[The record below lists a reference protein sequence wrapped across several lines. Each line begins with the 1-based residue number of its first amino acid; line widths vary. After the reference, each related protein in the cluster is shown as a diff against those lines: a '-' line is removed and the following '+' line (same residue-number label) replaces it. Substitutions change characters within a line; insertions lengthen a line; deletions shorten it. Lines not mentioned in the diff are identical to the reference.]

1 MAMSKTIILTSQQS
15 DFSNSC
21 HVTSLNREYFPK
33 CGKKYVVLQGNN
45 RWKIAFFFFILQQ
58 HRFSLDQLRS
68 LCTSQKR
75 LSSGSSRIVG
85 SQTCLQAIWPHL
97 IAFEECCWACL
108 TRSPRQAALAGSAP
122 GGLRRMDASLLQDTA
137 FPQKRV
143 AGFSLYT
150 YFTAL

>member
-1 MAMSKTIILTSQQS
+1 MTFSMAMSKTIILTSQQS
-15 DFSNSC
+15 NFSNSC

-85 SQTCLQAIWPHL
+85 S
-97 IAFEECCWACL
+97 
-108 TRSPRQAALAGSAP
+108 
-122 GGLRRMDASLLQDTA
+122 
-137 FPQKRV
+137 
-143 AGFSLYT
+143 
-150 YFTAL
+150 